1 MADTH
6 YEAKTAMAGTHH
18 HGKITMADTH
28 NGKVSLPEIH

>member
-6 YEAKTAMAGTHH
+6 YEAKAAMAGTHH
-18 HGKITMADTH
+18 HGKITMAGTH